1 MITTI
6 NINRQDI
13 EETIDQALAEFK
25 KEHNKDPQYLVLG
38 RIAYEELRDMIMLGR
53 PPEQQHTP
61 VNFRGLEIAV
71 LEEPPNTLS
80 IGCKP
85 D

>member
-1 MITTI
+1 MITTFHT
-6 NINRQDI
+6 NRQGI
-13 EETIDQALAEFK
+13 EDTVDKAIAEFK
-25 KEHNKDPQYLVLG
+25 RYHSKEPHYLVLG

-53 PPEQQHTP
+53 PPEDHHTP
-61 VNFRGLEIAV
+61 HRFRGLEIAV
-71 LEEPPNTLS
+71 LEEPANTLT